1 MNHIIFF
8 LLKIRYGV
16 VNLDTLQEAFEG
28 SNNIS
33 LDDIYNRCLV
43 KKDELVKVLGMPST
57 YQDLVMLLPYVLTLL
72 MLIFF
77 SKKNHA
83 PRALGEIYDK
93 GAR

>member
-1 MNHIIFF
+1 
-8 LLKIRYGV
+8 
-16 VNLDTLQEAFEG
+16 
-28 SNNIS
+28 
-33 LDDIYNRCLV
+33 
-43 KKDELVKVLGMPST
+43 MPST

>member
-1 MNHIIFF
+1 MPTLGAC
-8 LLKIRYGV
+8 LLFGFARSAGY
-16 VNLDTLQEAFEG
+16 
-28 SNNIS
+28 
-33 LDDIYNRCLV
+33 
-43 KKDELVKVLGMPST
+43 ELVKVLGMPST